1 MSGFLATHRVDVL
14 RGTSEDEYGDATDT
28 ATVVAVDVN
37 VSIVEGRRGQ
47 RWADASDLIGIPA
60 SDRLTAVR
68 RFTGRTRPGVDIRA
82 GDRLRDQGS
91 VSIYLVEATFATSA
105 PFVRADTRMELRRVD
120 D

>member
-14 RGTSEDEYGDATDT
+14 RGTATDAYGDDTDT

-47 RWADASDLIGIPA
+47 RWSDAADMIGIPA
-60 SDRLTAVR
+60 NDRLTAVR
-68 RFTGRTRPGVDIRA
+68 RFTGRARPGTDIRT

-91 VSIYLVEATFATSA
+91 ATIYLVEATFETGT
-105 PFVRADTRMELRRVD
+105 PIGQADIRLELRRVD

>member
-1 MSGFLATHRVDVL
+1 VSGFLATHRVDVL
-14 RGTSEDEYGDATDT
+14 RGTGTDDYGDATDV

-60 SDRLTAVR
+60 SGRETAVR
-68 RFTGRTRPGVDIRA
+68 RFTGRARPGVDIRA

-91 VSIYLVEATFATSA
+91 ASIYLVEATFATGT
-105 PFVRADTRMELRRVD
+105 PTGQADTRLELRRID